1 MCIVHVFYFVFQ
13 HWPQRL
19 ASWPLSIWWWTTWKI
34 TTAKSPMLNVSTA
47 IPQKF
52 IYSELTSLYF
62 SSIIVVL
69 KIYFLR
75 CYWEDLFLCVVLSS
89 LRFFYF
95 ILYLSAAIDNRAPKS
110 ISSSQKGKYLSRN
123 ELNNHTD
130 KNWQLLC
137 CYIVMNITSIKL
149 NTNLLPK

>member
-1 MCIVHVFYFVFQ
+1 MHCTCILFCLSA
-13 HWPQRL
+13 L
-19 ASWPLSIWWWTTWKI
+19 APTSSKLTTQYMVMDHMKNHYSKI
-34 TTAKSPMLNVSTA
+34 TNAKRE
-47 IPQKF
+47 
-52 IYSELTSLYF
+52 YSCTTKVYLSWLTSLYF

-69 KIYFLR
+69 KFIFLR
-75 CYWEDLFLCVVLSS
+75 CYREDLFLCVVLSS

-130 KNWQLLC
+130 KNWQLMC
-137 CYIVMNITSIKL
+137 RYIVMNITSIKL

>member
-1 MCIVHVFYFVFQ
+1 MHCTCILFCLSA
-13 HWPQRL
+13 L
-19 ASWPLSIWWWTTWKI
+19 APTSSKLTTQYMVMDHMKNHYSKI
-34 TTAKSPMLNVSTA
+34 TNAKREYSCTTEVYLFWINL
-47 IPQKF
+47 IIFQKYHSCF
-52 IYSELTSLYF
+52 E
-62 SSIIVVL
+62 
-69 KIYFLR
+69 IYFLR
-75 CYWEDLFLCVVLSS
+75 CYREDLFLCVVLSS

-137 CYIVMNITSIKL
+137 RYIVMNITSIKL
-149 NTNLLPK
+149 NKNLLPK